1 MATAGYVQRL
11 GRVFEALQVLDL
23 YPNGLTL
30 DDLATLL
37 SCSPEDVRLDL
48 MAHNNG
54 TDLGPEGITDWVEFL
69 ARLPAPADTAGHPD
83 PDANGDP
90 EEDPEEPDDDE
101 DLLVS
106 PREATAVRLHR
117 AGAKGR
123 SGGLTIAD
131 IGAILLVAEDLAML
145 EPDNTALTA
154 VIAQLR
160 SRWLPGVTEAWRSS
174 YGRLHEA
181 VLTDAVEQRRRVR
194 IAYER
199 QWQPGTVERVIEP
212 YQLVR
217 TQRGF
222 EVDAGPVQDNG
233 HIRTYLVNRM
243 MSVEVLEE
251 EFERPGDAEAL
262 CAANRAVTEVHIVLP
277 KDRQWVTEFLAEQV
291 EVIEGDEDV
300 SLRLEVIEPVAR
312 RVGLVLL
319 QAGPD
324 AFVVAPRELADADH
338 DLALELLAHHGL
350 DEPPNR

>member
-30 DDLATLL
+30 ADLATLL

-54 TDLGPEGITDWVEFL
+54 TDLGPEGFTDWVEFL
-69 ARLPAPADTAGHPD
+69 ARLPEPTDTD
-83 PDANGDP
+83 D
-90 EEDPEEPDDDE
+90 DDDE

-117 AGAKGR
+117 AGVKGR
-123 SGGLTIAD
+123 AGGLTIAD

-145 EPDNTALTA
+145 EPDNTALTT

-160 SRWLPGVTEAWRSS
+160 SRWLPGVTEPWRNAH
-174 YGRLHEA
+174 GRLHEA
-181 VLTDAVEQRRRVR
+181 VLTEAIERRRRVR
-194 IAYER
+194 IGYER

-233 HIRTYLVNRM
+233 HIRTYLVSRM
-243 MSVEVLEE
+243 TSVAVLEEE

-291 EVIEGDEDV
+291 EVIEGDDDV

-319 QAGPD
+319 QAGPE
-324 AFVVAPRELADADH
+324 AFVVTPRGLADADH
-338 DLALELLAHHGL
+338 ELALELLHHHGL
-350 DEPPNR
+350 DQPSPT